1 MKTTIAQEVL
11 TPQFIEKRIKEQ
23 NEELENIAKR
33 FSNKEIN
40 YVRFTELYKSAQSQ
54 LIYFLDKQDLLCHS

>member
-1 MKTTIAQEVL
+1 MKTIAQEIL
-11 TPQFIEKRIKEQ
+11 TPQFIEKRVKEQ

>member
-1 MKTTIAQEVL
+1 MKTTIAQEIL